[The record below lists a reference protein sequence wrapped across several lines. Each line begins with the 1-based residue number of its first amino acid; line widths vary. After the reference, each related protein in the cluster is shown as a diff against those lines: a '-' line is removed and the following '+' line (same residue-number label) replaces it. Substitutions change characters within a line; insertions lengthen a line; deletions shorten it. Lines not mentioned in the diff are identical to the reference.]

1 MESNMVRINKSK
13 GIDENFLN
21 DKAKR
26 ITDSDIGKVV
36 EKADKI
42 SDKFKTGGPL
52 GRFIDDAKLLIAI
65 VKDYW
70 NKKYTE
76 IPWWA
81 LSSIA
86 ATLLY
91 VFTPI
96 DLIPDFIP
104 VIGLV
109 DDALVVAIC
118 LAMVEQELHKYKEW
132 KLQHPH

>member
-1 MESNMVRINKSK
+1 MASQNKSK

-21 DKAKR
+21 NKAKKVS
-26 ITDSDIGKVV
+26 DADIGKVV
-36 EKADKI
+36 DKADKI
-42 SDKFKTGGPL
+42 RDKFKPGGPL
-52 GRFIDDAKLLIAI
+52 GRFIKDAKLLIAI

-70 NKKYTE
+70 NKKYTD

-81 LSSIA
+81 ISAIVA
-86 ATLLY
+86 ALLY
-91 VFTPI
+91 VFSPV

-118 LAMVEQELHKYKEW
+118 LAMVEQELYKYKEW
-132 KLQHPH
+132 KLQHPD

>member
-1 MESNMVRINKSK
+1 MKDKNKSY
-13 GIDENFLN
+13 GIDEKFLDN
-21 DKAKR
+21 KAKKVTDADLNKVVDKA
-26 ITDSDIGKVV
+26 DDIR
-36 EKADKI
+36 
-42 SDKFKTGGPL
+42 DKFKEGGPL
-52 GRFIDDAKLLIAI
+52 GRFIEDAKLLLWL

-70 NKKYTE
+70 NKKYTT

-81 LSSIA
+81 LSAIV

-91 VFTPI
+91 VFSPI

-118 LAMVEQELHKYKEW
+118 LSMVEQELYKYKEW
-132 KLQHPH
+132 KLKNLD